1 MAGLFEGSFV
11 SEFQALS
18 QLIRTEEE
26 HVDTSNVSK
35 PTPASIGPKEL
46 LNVKVPAP
54 KARKDPK
61 AIWDLSEVGDL
72 VEDDVDDGRAV
83 PEYEFMYKQ
92 AVGSADVYL
101 GMSGKDESSGSC
113 EDLVMKISLPA
124 VHTMADDNDDV
135 ADASAA
141 VGAAADTLFLL
152 VMALELDLEVKS
164 SYIKLNATAYKL
176 SVYLPHTVMEE
187 RGSAKWDATKKTLT
201 VTLPIVREG
210 ELWSG

>member
-113 EDLVMKISLPA
+113 EDLVMKISLPT
-124 VHTMADDNDDV
+124 VNTMA
-135 ADASAA
+135 
-141 VGAAADTLFLL
+141 
-152 VMALELDLEVKS
+152 ELDLEVKS
-164 SYIKLNATAYKL
+164 NYIKLNATAYKL
-176 SVYLPHTVMEE
+176 SVYLPHSVMEE
-187 RGSAKWDATKKTLT
+187 RGNAKWDATKKTLT
-201 VTLPIVREG
+201 VTLPIVREAR
-210 ELWSG
+210 